1 VRKKDY
7 DWSVGLVYD
16 PRGLPRVTTTERFTH
31 LNSHGIELG
40 LFSPRTM
47 ATGYST
53 TTTIPSTFSIPIDEK
68 LSKANYC
75 LWHAQI
81 MLPIHTAKLED
92 VLTVPVSTRC
102 WPRQSR

>member
-1 VRKKDY
+1 
-7 DWSVGLVYD
+7 VGLVYD
-16 PRGLPRVTTTERFTH
+16 PRELPKVTTTERFTH

-47 ATGYST
+47 ATGSS

-81 MLPIHTAKLED
+81 MLPIRTAKFED
-92 VLTVPVSTRC
+92 VLTVPVSTRS